1 MISPPITLR
10 IAEART
16 KDVGRAIARID
27 PQEFS
32 KIRVDMGNTVA
43 LKSKKAETVMKVMP
57 AYPEMRGQKIIQ
69 IDGIGRENLGTG
81 LDEKIEVYKVP
92 ARDARTI
99 VVTPLNSGESFQK
112 EDGNY
117 LAEILDG
124 TPIIKGNKIRALL
137 FGTKFQD
144 FLVEDTDPEGAV
156 LIRQFTSIKS
166 MRQC

>member
-57 AYPEMRGQKIIQ
+57 AYPEMRGQKINEPPTSKLV
-69 IDGIGRENLGTG
+69 GIKR
-81 LDEKIEVYKVP
+81 KITY
-92 ARDARTI
+92 
-99 VVTPLNSGESFQK
+99 
-112 EDGNY
+112 
-117 LAEILDG
+117 
-124 TPIIKGNKIRALL
+124 
-137 FGTKFQD
+137 
-144 FLVEDTDPEGAV
+144 
-156 LIRQFTSIKS
+156 
-166 MRQC
+166 